1 MQFDNTRTFN
11 WEGAFHGMR
20 APLESWAKSDSMF
33 GLAPM
38 EDERDLETMLK
49 IWRDKEYP
57 NGFNTEQER
66 TAYNAEKISWIDNN
80 GILRC
85 DNNCMEFAFLGPAD
99 LDLAQR
105 LIKAGPEHRKFLRQI
120 FVSAYISLPLSI
132 WKQLDTYK
140 IGTVTNST
148 STMHKIQ
155 SKQLTRESFEIE
167 QIPYEEQE
175 EMEQRDGIYCAGE
188 LSDLFDETIQ
198 TCEDLRKAFN
208 QTKDKRY
215 WRKLI
220 ELLPESYLQAREYT
234 LNYEVLRS
242 IVHQRKGHK
251 LGEWQ
256 KFIHWV
262 HTLPYAEELI
272 FYDGDK

>member
-38 EDERDLETMLK
+38 ESTYDLEMLNT
-49 IWRDKEYP
+49 WRDKEYP
-57 NGFNTEQER
+57 DGFNTEQER

-155 SKQLTRESFEIE
+155 SKPLTRESFEIE

-198 TCEDLRKAFN
+198 TCEDLRRAFN

-262 HTLPYAEELI
+262 HTLPYAKELI

>member
-38 EDERDLETMLK
+38 ESTYDLEMLNT
-49 IWRDKEYP
+49 WRDKEYP
-57 NGFNTEQER
+57 DGFNTEQER

-80 GILRC
+80 GILCC

-132 WKQLDTYK
+132 WK
-140 IGTVTNST
+140 
-148 STMHKIQ
+148 
-155 SKQLTRESFEIE
+155 
-167 QIPYEEQE
+167 
-175 EMEQRDGIYCAGE
+175 
-188 LSDLFDETIQ
+188 
-198 TCEDLRKAFN
+198 
-208 QTKDKRY
+208 
-215 WRKLI
+215 
-220 ELLPESYLQAREYT
+220 
-234 LNYEVLRS
+234 
-242 IVHQRKGHK
+242 
-251 LGEWQ
+251 
-256 KFIHWV
+256 
-262 HTLPYAEELI
+262 
-272 FYDGDK
+272 

>member
-33 GLAPM
+33 GIAPM
-38 EDERDLETMLK
+38 ESTYDLEMLNT
-49 IWRDKEYP
+49 WRDKEYP
-57 NGFNTEQER
+57 DGFNTEQER

-155 SKQLTRESFEIE
+155 SKPLTRESFEIE

-198 TCEDLRKAFN
+198 TCEDLRRAFN

-256 KFIHWV
+256 KFIYWV

>member
-38 EDERDLETMLK
+38 ESTYDLEMLNT
-49 IWRDKEYP
+49 WRDKEYP
-57 NGFNTEQER
+57 DGFNTEQER
-66 TAYNAEKISWIDNN
+66 TTYNAEKISWIDNN

-85 DNNCMEFAFLGPAD
+85 DNNCIEFAFLGPAD

-155 SKQLTRESFEIE
+155 SKPLTKESFEIE

-175 EMEQRDGIYCAGE
+175 EMEQRDGIYCTGE
-188 LSDLFDETIQ
+188 LDDLFDETIQ
-198 TCEDLRKAFN
+198 TCEDLRRAFN

>member
-38 EDERDLETMLK
+38 ENTYDLEMLNT
-49 IWRDKEYP
+49 WRDKEYP
-57 NGFNTEQER
+57 DGFNTEQER

-155 SKQLTRESFEIE
+155 SKPLTRESFEIE

-188 LSDLFDETIQ
+188 LSDLLDETIQ
-198 TCEDLRKAFN
+198 TCEDLRRAFN

>member
-38 EDERDLETMLK
+38 ESTYDLEMLNT
-49 IWRDKEYP
+49 WRDKEYP
-57 NGFNTEQER
+57 DGFNTEQER

-80 GILRC
+80 GILCC

-155 SKQLTRESFEIE
+155 SKPLTRESFEIE

-175 EMEQRDGIYCAGE
+175 EMEQHDGIYCAGE
-188 LSDLFDETIQ
+188 LSDLLDETIQ
-198 TCEDLRKAFN
+198 TCEDLRRAFN
-208 QTKDKRY
+208 RTKDKRY

>member
-38 EDERDLETMLK
+38 ESTYDLEMLNT
-49 IWRDKEYP
+49 WRDKEYP
-57 NGFNTEQER
+57 DGFNTEQER

-155 SKQLTRESFEIE
+155 SKPLTRESFEIE

-175 EMEQRDGIYCAGE
+175 EMEQRDGIYCTGE
-188 LSDLFDETIQ
+188 LDDLFDETIQ
-198 TCEDLRKAFN
+198 TCEDLRRAFN

>member
-38 EDERDLETMLK
+38 ESTYDLEMLNT
-49 IWRDKEYP
+49 WRDKEYP
-57 NGFNTEQER
+57 DGFNTEQER

-120 FVSAYISLPLSI
+120 FVSTYISLPLSI

-155 SKQLTRESFEIE
+155 SKPLTRESFEIE

-188 LSDLFDETIQ
+188 LDDLLDETIQ
-198 TCEDLRKAFN
+198 TCEDLRRAFN

>member
-38 EDERDLETMLK
+38 ESTYDLEMLNT
-49 IWRDKEYP
+49 WRDKEYP

-120 FVSAYISLPLSI
+120 FVSTYISLPLSI

-155 SKQLTRESFEIE
+155 SKPLTRESFEIE

-175 EMEQRDGIYCAGE
+175 EMEQRDGIYCTGE
-188 LSDLFDETIQ
+188 LDDLFDETIQ
-198 TCEDLRKAFN
+198 TCEDLRRAFN

>member
-38 EDERDLETMLK
+38 ESTYDLEMLNT
-49 IWRDKEYP
+49 WRDKEYP
-57 NGFNTEQER
+57 DGFNTEQER

-120 FVSAYISLPLSI
+120 FVSVYISLPLSI

-155 SKQLTRESFEIE
+155 SKPLTRESFEIE

-188 LSDLFDETIQ
+188 LDDLFDETIQ
-198 TCEDLRKAFN
+198 TCEDLRRAFN

>member
-38 EDERDLETMLK
+38 ESTYDLKMLNT
-49 IWRDKEYP
+49 WRDKEYP
-57 NGFNTEQER
+57 DGFNTEQER

-120 FVSAYISLPLSI
+120 FVSTYISLPLSI

-155 SKQLTRESFEIE
+155 SKPLTKESFEIE

-188 LSDLFDETIQ
+188 LDDLFDETIQ
-198 TCEDLRKAFN
+198 TCEDLRRAFN

-256 KFIHWV
+256 KFVHWV

>member
-38 EDERDLETMLK
+38 ESTYDLEMLNT
-49 IWRDKEYP
+49 WRDKEYP
-57 NGFNTEQER
+57 DGFNTEQER
-66 TAYNAEKISWIDNN
+66 TAYNAKKISWIDNN

-120 FVSAYISLPLSI
+120 FVSTYISLPLSI

-155 SKQLTRESFEIE
+155 SKPLTRESFEIE

-175 EMEQRDGIYCAGE
+175 EMEQRDGIYCTGE
-188 LSDLFDETIQ
+188 LDDLFDETIQ
-198 TCEDLRKAFN
+198 TCEDLRRAFN

>member
-38 EDERDLETMLK
+38 ESTYDLEMLNT
-49 IWRDKEYP
+49 WRDKEYP
-57 NGFNTEQER
+57 DGFNTEQER

-85 DNNCMEFAFLGPAD
+85 DNDCMEFAFLGPED

-120 FVSAYISLPLSI
+120 FVSTYISLPLSI

-155 SKQLTRESFEIE
+155 SKPLTRESFEIE

-198 TCEDLRKAFN
+198 TCEDLRRAFN

>member
-38 EDERDLETMLK
+38 ESTYDLEMLNT
-49 IWRDKEYP
+49 WRDKEYP
-57 NGFNTEQER
+57 DGFNTEQER

-155 SKQLTRESFEIE
+155 SKTLTRESFEIE

-198 TCEDLRKAFN
+198 TCEDLRRAFN

-262 HTLPYAEELI
+262 HTLPYAKELI

>member
-38 EDERDLETMLK
+38 ESTYDLEMLNT
-49 IWRDKEYP
+49 WRDKEYP
-57 NGFNTEQER
+57 DGFNTEQER

-155 SKQLTRESFEIE
+155 SKPLTRESFEIE

-175 EMEQRDGIYCAGE
+175 EMEQRDGIYCTGE
-188 LSDLFDETIQ
+188 LDDLLDETIQ
-198 TCEDLRKAFN
+198 TCEDLRRAFN

>member
-57 NGFNTEQER
+57 NGFSTEQER
-66 TAYNAEKISWIDNN
+66 IAYNAEKISWIDNN
-80 GILRC
+80 GILRY

-120 FVSAYISLPLSI
+120 FVSVYISLPLSI

-155 SKQLTRESFEIE
+155 SKPLTRESFEIE

-198 TCEDLRKAFN
+198 TCEDLRRAFN

-256 KFIHWV
+256 KFIYWV

>member
-1 MQFDNTRTFN
+1 
-11 WEGAFHGMR
+11 MR
-20 APLESWAKSDSMF
+20 APLESWAKSDSTF
-33 GLAPM
+33 GYCY
-38 EDERDLETMLK
+38 EDNGEDFKTLNTWREHDKYDEMTEAERMKYDE
-49 IWRDKEYP
+49 
-57 NGFNTEQER
+57 
-66 TAYNAEKISWIDNN
+66 EKVAWLDNN
-80 GILRC
+80 GYIYYDIDSRV
-85 DNNCMEFAFLGPAD
+85 MEYAFLGPAD

-155 SKQLTRESFEIE
+155 SKPLTRESFEIE

-198 TCEDLRKAFN
+198 TCEDLRRAFN

-262 HTLPYAEELI
+262 HILPYAEELI

>member
-38 EDERDLETMLK
+38 ESIYDLEMLNT
-49 IWRDKEYP
+49 WRDKEYP
-57 NGFNTEQER
+57 DGFNTEQER

-120 FVSAYISLPLSI
+120 FVSTYISLPLSI

-155 SKQLTRESFEIE
+155 SKPLTRESFEIE

-188 LSDLFDETIQ
+188 LSDLFDKTIQ
-198 TCEDLRKAFN
+198 ICEDLRKAFN

>member
-20 APLESWAKSDSMF
+20 APFESWAKSDSMF

-38 EDERDLETMLK
+38 ESTYDLEMLNT
-49 IWRDKEYP
+49 WRDKEYP
-57 NGFNTEQER
+57 DGFNTEQER

-155 SKQLTRESFEIE
+155 SKPLTRESFEIE

-188 LSDLFDETIQ
+188 LSDLLDETIQ
-198 TCEDLRKAFN
+198 TCEDLRRAFN

>member
-38 EDERDLETMLK
+38 ESTYDLEMLNT
-49 IWRDKEYP
+49 WRDKEYP
-57 NGFNTEQER
+57 DGFNTEQER
-66 TAYNAEKISWIDNN
+66 IAYNAEKISWIDNN

-120 FVSAYISLPLSI
+120 FVSTYISLPLSI

-155 SKQLTRESFEIE
+155 SKPLTRESFEIE

-188 LSDLFDETIQ
+188 LDDLFDETIQ
-198 TCEDLRKAFN
+198 TCEDLRRAFN

-256 KFIHWV
+256 KFVHWV

>member
-38 EDERDLETMLK
+38 ESTYDLEMLNT
-49 IWRDKEYP
+49 WRDKEYP
-57 NGFNTEQER
+57 DGFNTEQER

-155 SKQLTRESFEIE
+155 SKPLTRESFEIE

-188 LSDLFDETIQ
+188 LSDLLDETIQ
-198 TCEDLRKAFN
+198 TCEDLRRAFN

-220 ELLPESYLQAREYT
+220 ELLPESYIQAREYT

-256 KFIHWV
+256 KFIQWV

-272 FYDGDK
+272 FYDEDK

>member
-33 GLAPM
+33 GITPM
-38 EDERDLETMLK
+38 ESTYDLEMLNT
-49 IWRDKEYP
+49 WRDKEYP
-57 NGFNTEQER
+57 DGFNTEQER
-66 TAYNAEKISWIDNN
+66 TVYNAEKISWIDNN

-120 FVSAYISLPLSI
+120 FVSTYISLPLSI

-155 SKQLTRESFEIE
+155 SKPLTRESFEIE

-188 LSDLFDETIQ
+188 LSDLLDETIQ
-198 TCEDLRKAFN
+198 TCEDLRRAFN

>member
-38 EDERDLETMLK
+38 ESTYDLEMLNT
-49 IWRDKEYP
+49 WRDKEYP
-57 NGFNTEQER
+57 DGFNTEQER
-66 TAYNAEKISWIDNN
+66 IAYNAEKISWIDNN

-155 SKQLTRESFEIE
+155 SKPLTRESFEIE

-175 EMEQRDGIYCAGE
+175 EMEQRDGIYCTGE
-188 LSDLFDETIQ
+188 LDDLLDETIQ
-198 TCEDLRKAFN
+198 TCEDLRRAFN

>member
-20 APLESWAKSDSMF
+20 APLESWAKSDSIF
-33 GLAPM
+33 GIAPM
-38 EDERDLETMLK
+38 ESTYDLEMLNT
-49 IWRDKEYP
+49 WRDKEYP
-57 NGFNTEQER
+57 DGFNTEQER

-120 FVSAYISLPLSI
+120 FVSTYISLPLSI

-155 SKQLTRESFEIE
+155 SKPLTRESFEIE

-198 TCEDLRKAFN
+198 TCEDLRRAFN

-251 LGEWQ
+251 LSEWQ

>member
-38 EDERDLETMLK
+38 ESTYDLEMLNT
-49 IWRDKEYP
+49 WRDKEYP
-57 NGFNTEQER
+57 DGFNTEQER

-120 FVSAYISLPLSI
+120 FVSTYISLPLSI

-155 SKQLTRESFEIE
+155 SKPLTRESFEIE

>member
-38 EDERDLETMLK
+38 ESTYDLEMLNT
-49 IWRDKEYP
+49 WRDKEYP
-57 NGFNTEQER
+57 DGFNTEQER

-120 FVSAYISLPLSI
+120 FVSVYISLPLSI

-155 SKQLTRESFEIE
+155 SRPLTRESFEIE

-198 TCEDLRKAFN
+198 TCEDLRRAFN

>member
-38 EDERDLETMLK
+38 ESTYDLEMLNT
-49 IWRDKEYP
+49 WRDKEYP
-57 NGFNTEQER
+57 DGFNTEQER

-120 FVSAYISLPLSI
+120 FVSTYISLPLSI

-140 IGTVTNST
+140 IGTVANST

-155 SKQLTRESFEIE
+155 SKPLTRESFEIE
-167 QIPYEEQE
+167 QIPYDEQE

-188 LSDLFDETIQ
+188 LDDLFNETIQ
-198 TCEDLRKAFN
+198 TCEDLRRAFN

>member
-38 EDERDLETMLK
+38 ESTYDLEMLNT
-49 IWRDKEYP
+49 WRDKEYP
-57 NGFNTEQER
+57 DGFNTEQER

-120 FVSAYISLPLSI
+120 FVSTYISLPLSI

-140 IGTVTNST
+140 IATVTNST

-155 SKQLTRESFEIE
+155 SKPLTRESFEIE

-188 LSDLFDETIQ
+188 LDDLFDETIQ
-198 TCEDLRKAFN
+198 TCEDLRRAFN

>member
-33 GLAPM
+33 GIAPM
-38 EDERDLETMLK
+38 ESTYDLEMLNT
-49 IWRDKEYP
+49 WRDKEYP
-57 NGFNTEQER
+57 DGFNTEQER

-120 FVSAYISLPLSI
+120 FVSTYISLPLSI

-155 SKQLTRESFEIE
+155 SKPLTRESFEIE

-188 LSDLFDETIQ
+188 LDDLFDETIQ
-198 TCEDLRKAFN
+198 TCEDLRRAFN

-272 FYDGDK
+272 FYDGNK

>member
-33 GLAPM
+33 GIAPM
-38 EDERDLETMLK
+38 ESTYDLEMLNT
-49 IWRDKEYP
+49 WRDKEYP
-57 NGFNTEQER
+57 DGFNTEQER

-120 FVSAYISLPLSI
+120 FVSTYISLPLFI

-155 SKQLTRESFEIE
+155 SKPLTRESFEIE

-198 TCEDLRKAFN
+198 TCEDLRRAFN

-262 HTLPYAEELI
+262 RTLPYAEELI

>member
-38 EDERDLETMLK
+38 ESTYDLEMLNT
-49 IWRDKEYP
+49 WRDKEYP

-120 FVSAYISLPLSI
+120 FVSTYISLPLSI

-155 SKQLTRESFEIE
+155 SKPLTRESFEIE

-188 LSDLFDETIQ
+188 LDDLFDETIQ

>member
-38 EDERDLETMLK
+38 ESTYDLEMLNT
-49 IWRDKEYP
+49 WRDKEYP
-57 NGFNTEQER
+57 DGFNTEQER

-120 FVSAYISLPLSI
+120 FVSTYISLPLSI

-140 IGTVTNST
+140 IGTVANST

-155 SKQLTRESFEIE
+155 SKPLTRESFEIE
-167 QIPYEEQE
+167 QIPYDEQE

-188 LSDLFDETIQ
+188 LDDLFDETIQ
-198 TCEDLRKAFN
+198 TCEDLRRAFN

>member
-38 EDERDLETMLK
+38 ESTYDLEMLNT
-49 IWRDKEYP
+49 WRDKEYP
-57 NGFNTEQER
+57 DGFNTEQER

-85 DNNCMEFAFLGPAD
+85 DNDCMEFAFLGPAD

-155 SKQLTRESFEIE
+155 SKPLTRESFEIE

-188 LSDLFDETIQ
+188 LDDLFDETIQ
-198 TCEDLRKAFN
+198 TCEDLRRAFN

>member
-38 EDERDLETMLK
+38 ESTYDLEMLNT
-49 IWRDKEYP
+49 WRDKEYP
-57 NGFNTEQER
+57 DGFNTEQER

-155 SKQLTRESFEIE
+155 SKPLTRESFEIE

-220 ELLPESYLQAREYT
+220 ELLPESYIQAREYT

>member
-33 GLAPM
+33 GIAPM
-38 EDERDLETMLK
+38 ESTYDLEMLNT
-49 IWRDKEYP
+49 WRDKEYP
-57 NGFNTEQER
+57 DGFNTEQER

-120 FVSAYISLPLSI
+120 FVSTYISLPLSI

-155 SKQLTRESFEIE
+155 SKPLTRESFEIE

-198 TCEDLRKAFN
+198 TCEDLRRAFN

-262 HTLPYAEELI
+262 RTLPYAEELI

>member
-33 GLAPM
+33 GIAPM
-38 EDERDLETMLK
+38 ESTYDLEMLNT
-49 IWRDKEYP
+49 WRDKEYP
-57 NGFNTEQER
+57 DGFNTEQER

-120 FVSAYISLPLSI
+120 FVSTYISLPLSI

-155 SKQLTRESFEIE
+155 SKPLTRESFEIE

-188 LSDLFDETIQ
+188 LSDLFDKTIQ
-198 TCEDLRKAFN
+198 TCEDLRRAFN

-262 HTLPYAEELI
+262 RTLPYAEELI

>member
-38 EDERDLETMLK
+38 ESTYDLEMLNT
-49 IWRDKEYP
+49 WRDKEYP
-57 NGFNTEQER
+57 DGFNTEQER

-120 FVSAYISLPLSI
+120 FVSTYISLPLSI

-155 SKQLTRESFEIE
+155 SKPLTRESFEIE

-188 LSDLFDETIQ
+188 LDDLFDETIQ
-198 TCEDLRKAFN
+198 TCEDLRRAFN

-256 KFIHWV
+256 KFVHWV

-272 FYDGDK
+272 FYDRDK

>member
-38 EDERDLETMLK
+38 ESTYDLEMLNT
-49 IWRDKEYP
+49 WRDKEYP
-57 NGFNTEQER
+57 DGFNTEQER

-120 FVSAYISLPLSI
+120 FVSTYISLPLSI

-155 SKQLTRESFEIE
+155 SKPLTRESFEIE

-175 EMEQRDGIYCAGE
+175 EMEQRDGIYCTGE
-188 LSDLFDETIQ
+188 LDNLFDETIQ
-198 TCEDLRKAFN
+198 TCEDLRRAFN

>member
-20 APLESWAKSDSMF
+20 TPLESWAKSDSMF

-38 EDERDLETMLK
+38 ESTYDLEMLNT
-49 IWRDKEYP
+49 WRDKEYP
-57 NGFNTEQER
+57 DGFNTEQER

-155 SKQLTRESFEIE
+155 SKPLTRESFEIE

-188 LSDLFDETIQ
+188 LSDLLDETIQ
-198 TCEDLRKAFN
+198 TCEDLRRAFN

>member
-20 APLESWAKSDSMF
+20 APLESWAKSDSVF

-38 EDERDLETMLK
+38 ESTYDLEMLNT
-49 IWRDKEYP
+49 WRDKEYP
-57 NGFNTEQER
+57 DGFNTEQER

-120 FVSAYISLPLSI
+120 FVSTYISLPLSI

-155 SKQLTRESFEIE
+155 SKPLTRESFEIE

-188 LSDLFDETIQ
+188 LDDLFDETIQ
-198 TCEDLRKAFN
+198 ICEDLRRAFN